1 MDDDLKTRYCA
12 ALVHLSLQLARSRL
26 GKDAPSAEVEMLAQE
41 ELRHAFDLA
50 GMPLAPEAIQ

>member
-12 ALVHLSLQLARSRL
+12 ALVHLALQLSRSRL
-26 GKDAPSAEVEMLAQE
+26 GKEAPSDAVEMLAQE

-50 GMPLAPEAIQ
+50 GMPMAPEAVQ